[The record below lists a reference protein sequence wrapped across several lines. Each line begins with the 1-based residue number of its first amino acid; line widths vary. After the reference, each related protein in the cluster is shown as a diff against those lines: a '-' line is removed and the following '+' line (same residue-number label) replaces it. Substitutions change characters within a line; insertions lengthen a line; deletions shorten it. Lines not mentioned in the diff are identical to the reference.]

1 MSTILVDNLT
11 GKTSAGSI
19 TVTSEGGAA
28 TQSLQQGLAK
38 AWINFDGTG
47 TISTRDSLNVSS
59 ISDEGTGYY
68 QYDFTNAMSN
78 ANYSASGTGGN
89 NDNNVNRVVQFGDGY
104 TTTALDLNTGD
115 GAGTPSDRSVMG
127 SQVFGDLA

>member
-1 MSTILVDNLT
+1 MAGTIIADTLTHST
-11 GKTSAGSI
+11 AGS
-19 TVTSEGGAA
+19 VTTDYVVNGS
-28 TQSLQQGLAK
+28 AK

-115 GAGTPSDRSVMG
+115 GAGSPSDRSVMG
-127 SQVFGDLA
+127 SQIFGDLA